1 MRSPVDEV
9 PSRIAEVEI
18 SGRLRSH
25 LKFHEQYLEGKVAS
39 KDFLEHHQRLKCF
52 FKVVYFHWESPILI
66 PYFHPPHSLSSGTF
80 QVIREIDLKKK
91 VFP

>member
-1 MRSPVDEV
+1 MRSTVDEV

-18 SGRLRSH
+18 SGRLRLH

-39 KDFLEHHQRLKCF
+39 EDFLEHHQRLKCF

-80 QVIREIDLKKK
+80 QVIREID
-91 VFP
+91 